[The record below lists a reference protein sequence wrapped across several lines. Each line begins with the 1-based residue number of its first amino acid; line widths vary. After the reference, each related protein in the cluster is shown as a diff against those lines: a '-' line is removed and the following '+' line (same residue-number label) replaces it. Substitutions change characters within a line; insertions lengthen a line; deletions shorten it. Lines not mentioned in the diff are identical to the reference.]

1 LKKKDK
7 WGWFRLDLHN
17 KSKYNIMVF
26 GALNKALGT
35 IIFVQAIIFFACL
48 CQIYQGK
55 IMKEKDRMVNIIK
68 I

>member
-35 IIFVQAIIFFACL
+35 IIFVQAIIFLLVYAKFTKARL
-48 CQIYQGK
+48 
-55 IMKEKDRMVNIIK
+55 
-68 I
+68 